1 MFLLYDH
8 NPVYDHQW
16 KELCVVGLTKKL
28 YILQCDSNPRSS
40 FVFSDPHLGI
50 DHKTSPPKSVNNG
63 IRYWDWGAGSLN
75 WSKDQI
81 ISIQFLCQIYTKIRY
96 EKKYSFKS
104 WIFRIKI
111 LKLQPFLLKRAHIL
125 LGTKAVFK
133 NPSVILIKRVF
144 IAFLYGG

>member
-50 DHKTSPPKSVNNG
+50 DHKPPPPPPNLLTMGLDTGIEVQALWIDQRIKSSQFNFCV
-63 IRYWDWGAGSLN
+63 
-75 WSKDQI
+75 K
-81 ISIQFLCQIYTKIRY
+81 SIQKYVMRKNTLLSPEFSGLRY
-96 EKKYSFKS
+96 
-104 WIFRIKI
+104 
-111 LKLQPFLLKRAHIL
+111 
-125 LGTKAVFK
+125 
-133 NPSVILIKRVF
+133 
-144 IAFLYGG
+144 